1 MKIELTLS
9 VDTENNKVTL
19 INATEEQ
26 SVEIKAK
33 KSKAAPKAKAKAKA
47 ETTEENEAFDYDF
60 PCVVR
65 TDNSLLF
72 NTEAL
77 DLLGVS
83 EGDRIHIKYDR
94 KKGVT
99 TPLIA
104 HNEEFGVKAGNKLF
118 KNNSVSWRGG
128 NNETLEEHGTIFKL
142 VEFEGN
148 IYKMI
153 DPDMVEAEEAKKPEK
168 GITMKL
174 DKNIKPINTKVEED
188 LKKPANLG
196 GNPNTFDIDSDQL
209 QDVIDAN
216 DDGVKD
222 VLAGLGIEL

>member
-1 MKIELTLS
+1 MKVELTLS
-9 VDTENNKVTL
+9 VDTENGKVTL

-26 SVEIKAK
+26 TVEIKAK
-33 KSKAAPKAKAKAKA
+33 KAKAAPKAKAKT
-47 ETTEENEAFDYDF
+47 ESTEENEAFDYDF

-65 TDNSLLF
+65 SDNSLMF

-77 DLLGVS
+77 ELLGVT

-118 KNNSVSWRGG
+118 KNNTVSWRGN
-128 NNETLEEHGTIFKL
+128 NNETLEEHGTVFKL

-153 DPDMVEAEEAKKPEK
+153 DPDMVEAQEAAKPKK

-174 DKNIKPINTKVEED
+174 DKNIKPINTEPEED

-209 QDVIDAN
+209 QEVLDAN